1 MADRYRLPE
10 ALGGG
15 EVRGREVRTGVSVG
29 VGSFPVV
36 LAEVDSIGEIT
47 VPLSAMTKVE
57 PPLPPEP
64 PDRAVV
70 YICDPE
76 GGPGILA
83 ERNDDSAPS
92 PDTGRRWWAGG
103 LWYGWPWLCNRPV
116 APVRLVPDPAAGV
129 ELPWRGGHPQA
140 PFTVSFGDQGGAAI
154 VSSPGPFILAA
165 VDARAMA
172 AALLA
177 AADAAEAVTP

>member
-1 MADRYRLPE
+1 MGDRYRLPE

-15 EVRGREVRTGVSVG
+15 EREGEYFWSGCAGAMHEHRFKVPNVGYVTVSTR
-29 VGSFPVV
+29 
-36 LAEVDSIGEIT
+36 E
-47 VPLSAMTKVE
+47 PLTKVG

-64 PDRAVV
+64 PDVGAVV
-70 YICDPE
+70 QVVDVAPGSFRVFERGPE
-76 GGPGILA
+76 
-83 ERNDDSAPS
+83 SA
-92 PDTGRRWWAGG
+92 GERWWPAGDGAAVAWEHICG
-103 LWYGWPWLCNRPV
+103 LGT
-116 APVRLVPDPAAGV
+116 PVRLVPDPAAGV

-172 AALLA
+172 AALWA
-177 AADAAEAVTP
+177 AADAAEASQ